1 MKKLLLPISLLILG
15 MMPAAAQKINPKG
28 RIILEEIR
36 MSRTDPSM
44 QSTLSVKP
52 GEQVRA
58 LITLNPGYGP
68 SALTSTGFVE
78 VTAVLG
84 DICVAVFPIEL
95 AEKVAD
101 LQEVKSVSFGDELR
115 PTLDFARPSGKVD
128 EVQNG
133 FTYNG
138 QTVSFDGTGV
148 VLGMMDIGLEPN
160 HVNFKNSDGS
170 TRIQRAWHFTG
181 RDGTAVTEYT
191 ASNIRSFTTD
201 TEKETHGTHVAGIMA
216 GGYKGTGT
224 VAYLNVPE
232 KPASG
237 QFTSKEFQLGPMNV
251 PYYGVATNSDLALA
265 VGNLYE
271 PNIIQAVSNII
282 TYAESQNKPV
292 VVNLSLGNN
301 SGPHDGTD
309 NYSRAL
315 SELGKRGIIVMAAG
329 NEGDQDI
336 SIKKTLGSSGN
347 EAYLRTFPYA
357 PTVNNVV
364 LPISG
369 IVDLWGTD
377 NSVITLSVGLYSTST
392 KKFTPAVTVNQ
403 SATSGDTKNSSAFKA
418 EYDGTISVQ
427 AGKDP
432 NNNRYE
438 VMMQFDNVSRK
449 STATQYIAIEA
460 TGRSGNTLYLYGN
473 DEALFSNRE
482 GGKSSTV
489 IGYTKGSPANSISD
503 ACCGANIISVGSYNT
518 RNVWGVFNENDK
530 GGIYGFNGSFPIGE
544 ISGFSSYGTSFQGT
558 KLPLVCAPGAGIVSS
573 VNRYNVAAEGSEILM
588 SAKAANGVVTDY
600 WGELQGTSMACPF
613 VTGTVGLWLQAD
625 PALTFAQVLE
635 TINKTSVAQ
644 ATAPE
649 RWGAGKIDALAGI
662 KYVLDKKAAIGSV
675 FEDEDQRLVL
685 TPGSG
690 SCNVYVAGASH
701 MTLSLVD
708 LQGRALRTIEVS
720 GDNADIST
728 DGLTGIYVVE
738 AVTDLGRFARK
749 AVLR

>member
-133 FTYNG
+133 FAYNG

-170 TRIQRAWHFTG
+170 TRIQRAWHFKG
-181 RDGTAVTEYT
+181 QDGTDVTEYT

-224 VAYLNVPE
+224 VASVNVPE
-232 KPASG
+232 VPPTG
-237 QFTSKEFQLGPMNV
+237 LTSKNFSVGQMNV
-251 PYYGVATNSDLALA
+251 PFYGVATNSDLALA
-265 VGNLYE
+265 VGNLST

-292 VVNLSLGNN
+292 TVNLSLGSN

-309 NYSRAL
+309 SYSKAL

-336 SIKKTLGSSGN
+336 SIKKTLSSSGN
-347 EAYLRTFPYA
+347 DAYLRTFPYA
-357 PTVNNVV
+357 PTVDKVV

-369 IVDLWGTD
+369 YVDLWGSD
-377 NSVITLSVGLYSTST
+377 NSVVTLSVGLYSFST
-392 KKFTPAVTVNQ
+392 RKFTPVFTLNGPDQQGTTANKTAFTSEYSGSVVAV
-403 SATSGDTKNSSAFKA
+403 SGVD
-418 EYDGTISVQ
+418 E
-427 AGKDP
+427 

-438 VMMQFDNVSRK
+438 VMMKFNNVSRK

-473 DEALFSNRE
+473 DSAIFSNR
-482 GGKSSTV
+482 GGGNSSTAT
-489 IGYTKGSPANSISD
+489 GFTKGNPNNSISD
-503 ACCGANIISVGSYNT
+503 ACCASNVISVGSYNT
-518 RNVWGVFNENDK
+518 RNIWGVLYNNDE
-530 GGIYGFNGSFPIGE
+530 GNVYGFNGSFPIGE

-588 SAKAANGVVTDY
+588 SAKAANGVFTDY

-635 TINKTSVAQ
+635 TINKSSVAQ

>member
-58 LITLNPGYGP
+58 LVTLNPGYGP

-101 LQEVKSVSFGDELR
+101 LREVKSVSFGDELR
-115 PTLDFARPSGKVD
+115 PTLDFARPSGKVN

-170 TRIQRAWHFTG
+170 TRIQRAWNFKG
-181 RDGTAVTEYT
+181 NDGTDVTEYT
-191 ASNIRSFTTD
+191 ASTMRSFTTD

-271 PNIIQAVSNII
+271 SNIIQAVSNII
-282 TYAESQNKPV
+282 TYAESQNQPV
-292 VVNLSLGNN
+292 VVNLSLGSNH
-301 SGPHDGTD
+301 GPHDGTD

-347 EAYLRTFPYA
+347 DAYLRTFPYA
-357 PTVNNVV
+357 PTVNNEIP
-364 LPISG
+364 PISG

-377 NSVITLSVGLYSTST
+377 NSVITLSIGLYSTST

-403 SATSGDTKNSSAFKA
+403 SATSGNAQNSSAFKA
-418 EYDGTISVQ
+418 EYSGTISVKS
-427 AGKDP
+427 GVDP
-432 NNNRYE
+432 NNNRYRVYME
-438 VMMQFDNVSRK
+438 FNGVSRK
-449 STATQYIAIEA
+449 STAKQYIAIEA

-473 DEALFSNRE
+473 DEALFSNRA
-482 GGKSSTV
+482 GGNSSTV
-489 IGYTKGSPANSISD
+489 IGYTKGSPANSISG

-530 GGIYGFNGSFPIGE
+530 GGIYGFNGSFPLGE

-558 KLPLVCAPGAGIVSS
+558 KLPLVCAPGAGIISS

-635 TINKTSVAQ
+635 TINKSSVAQ
-644 ATAPE
+644 TTAPE

>member
-78 VTAVLG
+78 VTATIG
-84 DICVAVFPIEL
+84 DICVALFPIDRAEEVAEL
-95 AEKVAD
+95 R
-101 LQEVKSVSFGDELR
+101 EVKSVSFGDELR
-115 PTLDFARPSGKVD
+115 PTLDFARPSGKVS

-138 QTVSFDGTGV
+138 QTMSFDGTGV

-160 HVNFKNSDGS
+160 HVNFKNTDGT
-170 TRIQRAWHFTG
+170 TRIQRAWNFTG
-181 RDGTAVTEYT
+181 TEGTNVTEYT

-201 TEKETHGTHVAGIMA
+201 TDKETHGTHVAGIMA
-216 GGYKGTGT
+216 GGYKGIGI
-224 VAYLNVPE
+224 VAYLDVAEQPTGGFNGHF
-232 KPASG
+232 KLD
-237 QFTSKEFQLGPMNV
+237 KENGMNV
-251 PYYGVATNSDLALA
+251 PYYGVSTNSDLALA
-265 VGNLYE
+265 VGTLTT

-292 VVNLSLGNN
+292 AVNLSLGSN

-309 NYSRAL
+309 AYSKAL

-347 EAYLRTFPYA
+347 NAYLRTFPYA
-357 PTVNNVV
+357 SDAIN
-364 LPISG
+364 G
-369 IVDLWGTD
+369 IVDLWGSD
-377 NSVITLSVGLYSTST
+377 NSVVTLSVGLYSFST
-392 KKFTPAVTVNQ
+392 RKFTPVFTLNGANQ
-403 SATSGDTKNSSAFKA
+403 QGTTANKTAFTSEYNGSVVAYSSL
-418 EYDGTISVQ
+418 
-427 AGKDP
+427 DP

-438 VMMQFDNVSRK
+438 VLMQFNSVSRK
-449 STATQYIAIEA
+449 SSASQYIAIEA
-460 TGRSGNTLYLYGN
+460 TGNSGNTLYLYGN
-473 DEALFSNRE
+473 DNALFSNRA
-482 GGKSSTV
+482 GGTGTTAT
-489 IGYTKGSPANSISD
+489 GYTKGSPANSISD
-503 ACCGANIISVGSYNT
+503 ACCAANILSVGSYNT
-518 RNVWGVFNENDK
+518 RNVWGVFNNNDE
-530 GGIYGFNGSFPIGE
+530 GGIYGFNGSFPVGD

-558 KLPLVCAPGAGIVSS
+558 KLPLVCAPGAGIISS
-573 VNRYNVAAEGSEILM
+573 VNRYNVVAEGSEILM
-588 SAKAANGVVTDY
+588 SARAANGALTDY

-625 PALTFAQVLE
+625 PALTFDQVLE
-635 TINKTSVAQ
+635 TINKSSVAQ
-644 ATAPE
+644 TTVPE

-690 SCNVYVAGASH
+690 SCNVYVAGASR

>member
-115 PTLDFARPSGKVD
+115 PTLDFARLSGKVD

-170 TRIQRAWHFTG
+170 TRIQRAWHFKG
-181 RDGTAVTEYT
+181 QDGTDVTEYT
-191 ASNIRSFTTD
+191 ASNMRSFTTD

-265 VGNLYE
+265 VGSLYDS
-271 PNIIQAVSNII
+271 NIIQAVSNII

-292 VVNLSLGNN
+292 VVNLSLGSN

-347 EAYLRTFPYA
+347 DAYLRTFPYA
-357 PTVNNVV
+357 PTVDKVV

-377 NSVITLSVGLYSTST
+377 NSVITLSIGLYSTST

-403 SATSGDTKNSSAFKA
+403 SATSGNTQNSSAFKA
-418 EYDGTISVQ
+418 EYDGTISVES
-427 AGKDP
+427 GVDP
-432 NNNRYE
+432 NNNRYR
-438 VMMQFDNVSRK
+438 VYMKFNGVSRK
-449 STATQYIAIEA
+449 STAKQYIAIEA

-473 DEALFSNRE
+473 DEALFSNRA
-482 GGKSSTV
+482 GGNSSTV

-530 GGIYGFNGSFPIGE
+530 GGIYGFNGSFPLGE

-588 SAKAANGVVTDY
+588 SAKAANGVFTDY

-635 TINKTSVAQ
+635 TINKSSVAQ

>member
-52 GEQVRA
+52 GEHVRA
-58 LITLNPGYGP
+58 LVTLNPGYGP

-101 LQEVKSVSFGDELR
+101 LREVKSVSFGDELR

-138 QTVSFDGTGV
+138 KTMSFDGTGV

-160 HVNFKNSDGS
+160 HLNFKNSDGS

-251 PYYGVATNSDLALA
+251 PFYGVATNSDLALA
-265 VGNLYE
+265 VGNLST

-282 TYAESQNKPV
+282 TYAESQNKSV
-292 VVNLSLGNN
+292 AVNLSLGSN

-309 NYSRAL
+309 TYSKAL

-336 SIKKTLGSSGN
+336 SIKKTLSSSGN
-347 EAYLRTFPYA
+347 DAYLRTFPYA
-357 PTVNNVV
+357 PTVDNVV

-377 NSVITLSVGLYSTST
+377 NSVITLSIGLYSTST

-418 EYDGTISVQ
+418 EYDGRISVES
-427 AGKDP
+427 GVDP
-432 NNNRYE
+432 NNNRYRVYME
-438 VMMQFDNVSRK
+438 FNGVSRK
-449 STATQYIAIEA
+449 STAKQYIAIEA

-473 DEALFSNRE
+473 GEALFSNRA
-482 GGKSSTV
+482 GGSSSTV

-530 GGIYGFNGSFPIGE
+530 GGIYGFNGSFPLGE

-558 KLPLVCAPGAGIVSS
+558 KLPLVCAPGAGIISS

-635 TINKTSVAQ
+635 TINKSSVAQ
-644 ATAPE
+644 TTAPE